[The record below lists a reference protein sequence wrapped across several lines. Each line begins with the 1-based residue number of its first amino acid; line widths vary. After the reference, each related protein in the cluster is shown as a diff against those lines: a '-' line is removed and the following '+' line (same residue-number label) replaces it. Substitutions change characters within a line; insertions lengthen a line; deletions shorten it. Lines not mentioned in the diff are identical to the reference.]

1 MTPRGRPSFTA
12 ISKPVRY
19 SSRRV
24 RSSTTLSLVM
34 RSSSWLL
41 AAKCLTQAAAPWD
54 WTPRTRAAESLP
66 DR

>member
-54 WTPRTRAAESLP
+54 
-66 DR
+66 